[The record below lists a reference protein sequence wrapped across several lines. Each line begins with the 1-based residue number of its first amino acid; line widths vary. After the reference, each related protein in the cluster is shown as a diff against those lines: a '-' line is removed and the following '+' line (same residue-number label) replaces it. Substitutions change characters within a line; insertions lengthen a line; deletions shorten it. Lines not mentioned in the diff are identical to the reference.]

1 MVWVEMS
8 GQNGACVDENTLKE
22 TWRKKIRRGVECFAL
37 STIWTNQIEI
47 LDKYVLCFEQ
57 IQLERDL
64 ERGNQTWR

>member
-1 MVWVEMS
+1 M
-8 GQNGACVDENTLKE
+8 DENTLKE

-47 LDKYVLCFEQ
+47 LDIYVLCFEQ